1 MSINNLAAI
10 FMKTEYLMKSVIKEN
25 VRMNKTCFRHYLL
38 SKVYK
43 EMNVLCGMQNI
54 FEIKCIS

>member
-10 FMKTEYLMKSVIKEN
+10 FMKTEYLMKAVIKEN

-43 EMNVLCGMQNI
+43 EMNV
-54 FEIKCIS
+54 